1 VILIGLAVAVV
12 ALVAVLALL
21 VVGGTALLRG
31 DGDDDRI
38 FGDTAPI
45 VLLAAALVG
54 VVAIALV
61 AVALVGVPG

>member
-1 VILIGLAVAVV
+1 MILIGLAVAVV

-31 DGDDDRI
+31 DADDERML
-38 FGDTAPI
+38 GDTAPI
-45 VLLAAALVG
+45 VLLAAAFVG

-61 AVALVGVPG
+61 AVAVVGVRG